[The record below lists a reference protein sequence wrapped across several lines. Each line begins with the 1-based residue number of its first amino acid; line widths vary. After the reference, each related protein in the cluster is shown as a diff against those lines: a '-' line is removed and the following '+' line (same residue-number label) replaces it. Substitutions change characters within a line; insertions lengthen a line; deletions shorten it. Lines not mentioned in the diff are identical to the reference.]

1 MTDASIV
8 ICDDER
14 SYALHLMEYLK
25 NKGMP
30 YEICAFFSTGRLLS
44 KACPENTALLI
55 IAESE
60 YTADIV
66 EKGYRCV
73 LILNETDQW
82 LGQSVPNISKYQSM
96 EVVSDKILELC
107 IAQSK
112 ESGTPLPQTIRHGH
126 AMKIIG
132 VYTPVTRC
140 LQTTVSLTLGQLLAR
155 GHKTLYMNFENYS
168 GLSRLLAQNF
178 RGSVSDLIFYNEV
191 ARKKFASQLGLMT
204 IDVNGL
210 SVLPPMHSFIELQS
224 IRSDQWI
231 ALFNSIE
238 QVSEYEYLI
247 LDLSESTAGLLDIL
261 RECTEVITIIRPGC
275 LISEAKMQEYR
286 AILQEKG
293 YEDVYAKTRRWQLP
307 VFREIPA
314 DFTGLTQTEL
324 AARMRKMMAETL
336 HL

>member
-44 KACPENTALLI
+44 KASPENTALLI

-178 RGSVSDLIFYNEV
+178 RGSVSDLIWPFGASAYAFFY
-191 ARKKFASQLGLMT
+191 
-204 IDVNGL
+204 
-210 SVLPPMHSFIELQS
+210 
-224 IRSDQWI
+224 
-231 ALFNSIE
+231 
-238 QVSEYEYLI
+238 
-247 LDLSESTAGLLDIL
+247 
-261 RECTEVITIIRPGC
+261 
-275 LISEAKMQEYR
+275 
-286 AILQEKG
+286 
-293 YEDVYAKTRRWQLP
+293 
-307 VFREIPA
+307 
-314 DFTGLTQTEL
+314 
-324 AARMRKMMAETL
+324 
-336 HL
+336 